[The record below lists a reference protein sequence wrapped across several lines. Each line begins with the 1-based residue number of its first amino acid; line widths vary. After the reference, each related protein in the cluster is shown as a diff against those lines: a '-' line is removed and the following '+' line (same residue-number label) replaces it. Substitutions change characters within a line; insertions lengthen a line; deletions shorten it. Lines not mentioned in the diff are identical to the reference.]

1 MLAQRILTGA
11 CARQLVQRRPLLA
24 GLPTKAFR
32 PSSRIFTTTTRCR
45 RDDARSRT
53 VQHETQRKDPGANAA
68 EGNKPETVSQ
78 AKPSGPQ
85 NQDPLLAEQTVSN
98 KEQRKAD
105 WAIMKDMVQY
115 LWPKNDFG
123 TRWRVGL
130 SVGLLVGAKVTP
142 SFALKSEC
150 GLLMIVSLGP
160 QCPSPFL
167 LQEHRRLHEHRLCL
181 GRWHGGGCGWD
192 CHICM

>member
-1 MLAQRILTGA
+1 MLAQRILSGA
-11 CARQLVQRRPLLA
+11 CARPLAKGPVLLRSIPAKRIRPI
-24 GLPTKAFR
+24 
-32 PSSRIFTTTTRCR
+32 SRIFTTTTSYRK
-45 RDDARSRT
+45 DDARSRT
-53 VQHETQRKDPGANAA
+53 VQHETQRRDPGANAA
-68 EGNKPETVSQ
+68 EGIKPETVSQ

-130 SVGLLVGAKVTP
+130 SVGLLVGAKVGTSSCEPECNP
-142 SFALKSEC
+142 SL
-150 GLLMIVSLGP
+150 IVSLGP

-167 LQEHRRLHEHRLCL
+167 LQEHCRLHEHRLCL
-181 GRWHGGGCGWD
+181 GRWHGGCCGRD
-192 CHICM
+192 CHIRM